1 MCYTLSLLY
10 STHYLIFRCTKYNLT
25 SVYLI
30 ACFPPKVQFPSITI
44 LNFCFL
50 ANHSVFF
57 VMEDQAQLRMRYLGN
72 ILLVYLVG
80 ISVHKSG
87 LQKGGLCWRNKCGIV
102 IDWVV
107 SETMNLDEIIL
118 KTIKNERSEG
128 QWDETV
134 KNTDILGAGRG
145 GEPQGGR
152 KEVVRV
158 VGWR

>member
-1 MCYTLSLLY
+1 
-10 STHYLIFRCTKYNLT
+10 
-25 SVYLI
+25 
-30 ACFPPKVQFPSITI
+30 
-44 LNFCFL
+44 
-50 ANHSVFF
+50 
-57 VMEDQAQLRMRYLGN
+57 MEDQAQLRMRYLGN

-145 GEPQGGR
+145 GEP
-152 KEVVRV
+152 
-158 VGWR
+158 